1 MKQKYIDECKV
12 IQQNCTYTAEA
23 HHQIAISEKRKA
35 FWLEVVPAVCAA
47 VSSALVAAKVICP
60 GFIFLTIVSSVMT
73 AVCAV
78 INPAKNYQAH
88 LDAAKNFTAMKHDAR
103 FMHEV
108 MSLKL
113 NDEAFGVAVENLHN
127 QYNDLIRNVPPT
139 TPGAFAKAQKIVQ
152 AHVHEPDRDGSGKI
166 Q

>member
-1 MKQKYIDECKV
+1 MKQKYIDECKI

-23 HHQIAISEKRKA
+23 HHHIAISEKRKA
-35 FWLEVVPAVCAA
+35 FWLQVVPAICAA

-78 INPAKNYQAH
+78 VDPDKNYHAH

-103 FMHEV
+103 FMREV
-108 MSLKL
+108 TSQKL
-113 NDEAFGVAVENLHN
+113 DDEAFAVAVENLHDR
-127 QYNDLIRNVPPT
+127 YNDLSKSVPPT
-139 TPGAFAKAQKIVQ
+139 TSRAFAKAQKIVQ
-152 AHVHEPDRDGSGKI
+152 ADIHEPDRDTGGDIK
-166 Q
+166 